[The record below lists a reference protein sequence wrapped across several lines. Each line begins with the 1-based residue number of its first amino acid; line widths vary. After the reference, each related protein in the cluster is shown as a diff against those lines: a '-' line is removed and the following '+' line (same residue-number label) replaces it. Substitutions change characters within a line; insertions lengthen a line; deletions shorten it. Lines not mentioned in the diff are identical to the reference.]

1 MVLVSYIL
9 DNYFGI
15 LQTKFSYREGYEAR
29 RVRLEA
35 MPLDEY
41 IEGGHGEREARLKIR
56 PHPMHRL
63 LEMPDQG
70 QHGEHRF
77 HQQAVLPLA
86 TLTQFEV
93 GGIALG
99 GVEAGI
105 TQDDHASVKLSNEPL
120 QGGIRDIGGGTR
132 PSHDQPV
139 WL

>member
-1 MVLVSYIL
+1 MVLVAYIPS
-9 DNYFGI
+9 NYTGI
-15 LQTKFSYREGYEAR
+15 LQTKLSHRERHEAR
-29 RVRLEA
+29 RVGEQA

-56 PHPMHRL
+56 PNPIHRL
-63 LEMPDQG
+63 LEMTDQG

-77 HQQAVLPLA
+77 YQHAVLPLA

-105 TQDDHASVKLSNEPL
+105 TQDDHAVLKLLNEEL
-120 QGGIRDIGGGTR
+120 KGI
-132 PSHDQPV
+132 V
-139 WL
+139 